1 VRNPLFPLYR
11 RFVRR
16 LSGTG
21 LDRIAL
27 FHGAHRFVGRYLSQ
41 ESVRVF
47 GKTLFLDPGDDLD
60 LSFLDRYE
68 PEVTA
73 VLERLVGEGDT
84 VVDIGAHIGYHTL
97 FLAQRVGPR
106 GKVYAFEPHPD
117 NAALLRKTVAENG
130 LANVIVEQKAV
141 WSETG
146 TGALFKSPDN
156 TVDHR
161 MAAAGE
167 GRAPVVVETVALDD
181 YFEAGARVDLV
192 KMDMQGAEGQ
202 ALTGMKR
209 LIADQERIA
218 FVTEFEPWGLE
229 AHGTDPRAFLEALVG
244 AGCALFDLGAPSG
257 AQTPTDPDSL
267 IANCSPVKDRFTNVL
282 CLKGPWQAL
291 GTTQTQPV

>member
-27 FHGAHRFVGRYLSQ
+27 FHAAHRFVGRRLSRK
-41 ESVRVF
+41 SVRVF
-47 GKTLFLDPGDDLD
+47 GKTLFLDPGADLD
-60 LSFLDRYE
+60 LSFLDRSE

-73 VLERLVGEGDT
+73 IFERHVGEGDT

-130 LANVIVEQKAV
+130 FANVVVEQKAV
-141 WSETG
+141 WNETG
-146 TGALFKSPDN
+146 TGTLFESPHN

-161 MAAAGE
+161 MVAAGK
-167 GRAPVVVETVALDD
+167 GRAPVIVETVALDD
-181 YFEAGARVDLV
+181 YFEAGTRVDLV

-202 ALTGMKR
+202 ALTGMQR

-218 FVTEFEPWGLE
+218 IVTEFEPWGLE
-229 AHGTDPRAFLEALVG
+229 ALGTAPRVFLEALVG
-244 AGCALFDLGAPSG
+244 AGCTLFDIGAPSG
-257 AQTPTDPDSL
+257 TQTPTDPDNL
-267 IANCSPVKDRFTNVL
+267 IANCPFAKDCHTNVL
-282 CLKGPWQAL
+282 CLKGPWQSL